1 MLYLFEQI
9 DDINIILMINRFN
22 FKIVGSGPTGLLLS
36 IALSK
41 FNCNIFLT
49 DLLPKDKLIDK
60 DKTYAITHSTRKI
73 LSKFRVWEKLEPFVF
88 GFDTLSISDSVT
100 SAITNLSISDLDDDI
115 SAAENIGW
123 VVKHSDLMNVFFQ
136 EIDNYENIFFMTPQ
150 SLLRKKILFDYQF
163 LSTGAN
169 SLDKKLLDF
178 VDIKKSYSQS
188 CLTFK
193 VFVRGH
199 CENRAYEIFRKEG
212 PLALLPLEKNL
223 YQVIWTSSTLKAT
236 ERLNSD
242 KNFLMDNL
250 STILPEEFKLDQIIG
265 EFNIFPVS
273 LSLNLPVLNFK
284 KLVFVGDAFHTF
296 HPVGGQGLNICWRDV
311 NTIFDL
317 FNENNSF
324 TKMHLRLFKFKFI
337 SRRILDIIVTFL
349 ITDSLISIFAN
360 KKLFLFPIRK
370 FSFLLLNIFLFFRKF
385 VLNQM
390 TKSLIY
396 SNIK

>member
-1 MLYLFEQI
+1 MK
-9 DDINIILMINRFN
+9 NRLN
-22 FKIVGSGPTGLLLS
+22 FKIIGSGPTGLLLS

-41 FNCNIFLT
+41 FDCNIYLI
-49 DLLPKDKLIDK
+49 DLLTKERLIDK

-73 LSKFRVWEKLEPFVF
+73 LSKFRLWEKLEPYLF

-100 SAITNLSISDLDDDI
+100 SSMTNLSISDLDDDI
-115 SAAENIGW
+115 SSAENIGW
-123 VVKHSDLMNVFFQ
+123 VVKHSDLMNIFFQ
-136 EIDNYENIFFMTPQ
+136 EINNYENIFFTTPQ
-150 SLLRKKILFDYQF
+150 KLLRKKIIFDYQF
-163 LSTGAN
+163 LSTGGN
-169 SLDKKLLDF
+169 SIDKKLINF
-178 VDIKKSYSQS
+178 VAIKKSYNQS

-193 VFVRGH
+193 VSLRGN
-199 CENRAYEIFRKEG
+199 CEKRAYEIFRKEG

-223 YQVIWTSSTLKAT
+223 YQVIWTSTTLKAI

-250 STILPEEFKLDQIIG
+250 STILPAEFKLDQIIG

-273 LSLNLPVLNFK
+273 LSLNLPVLNLK

-296 HPVGGQGLNICWRDV
+296 HPVGGQGLNSCWRDV
-311 NTIFDL
+311 NTIYDL
-317 FNENNSF
+317 FNENIAI
-324 TKMHLRLFKFKFI
+324 TKMQLIFFKFKYVL
-337 SRRILDIIVTFL
+337 RRILDIIITIF

-360 KKLFLFPIRK
+360 RNLFLYPIRK
-370 FSFLLLNIFLFFRKF
+370 FSFLLLNHFLFIRKL

-396 SNIK
+396 SSIKKTDE

>member
-1 MLYLFEQI
+1 MK
-9 DDINIILMINRFN
+9 NRFN

-36 IALSK
+36 IVLSK
-41 FNCNIFLT
+41 FDCNIYLT
-49 DLLPKDKLIDK
+49 DLLARDRLIDK

-73 LSKFRVWEKLEPFVF
+73 LSKFRLWEKLEPYLF

-100 SAITNLSISDLDDDI
+100 SAFTNLTISDLEDDI
-115 SAAENIGW
+115 SSEENIGW
-123 VVKHSDLMNVFFQ
+123 VVKHSDLMNVFFR
-136 EIDNYENIFFMTPQ
+136 EMDNFENIFFMTPQ
-150 SLLRKKILFDYQF
+150 KLLNKKISFDYQF

-169 SLDKKLLDF
+169 SLDKKLFDF
-178 VDIKKSYSQS
+178 IDIKKSYNQS

-193 VFVRGH
+193 VSLRGN
-199 CENRAYEIFRKEG
+199 CEKRAYEIFRKEG

-223 YQVIWTSSTLKAT
+223 YQVIWTSSTIKSI

-250 STILPEEFKLDQIIG
+250 STILPDEFKLDQIIG

-296 HPVGGQGLNICWRDV
+296 HPVGGQGLNSCWRDV
-311 NTIFDL
+311 NTIFDI
-317 FNENNSF
+317 FNENNAI
-324 TKMHLRLFKFKFI
+324 TKMQLILFKFKYV
-337 SRRILDIIVTFL
+337 SSRILDIIVTIF

-360 KKLFLFPIRK
+360 RNVFLFPIRK
-370 FSFLLLNIFLFFRKF
+370 FSFLLLNNFLFIRKL

-396 SNIK
+396 SRIK

>member
-1 MLYLFEQI
+1 MN
-9 DDINIILMINRFN
+9 DKFN

-41 FNCNIFLT
+41 FDCNIFLT
-49 DLLPKDKLIDK
+49 DLLAKDRLIDK

-73 LSKFRVWEKLEPFVF
+73 LSKFRLWEKLEPFLF

-100 SAITNLSISDLDDDI
+100 SALTNLSTSDLDDDI
-115 SAAENIGW
+115 SFAENIGW

-136 EIDNYENIFFMTPQ
+136 EIDKYENIFFMTPQ
-150 SLLRKKILFDYQF
+150 RLLRKKILFDYQF
-163 LSTGAN
+163 FSSGAK
-169 SLDKKLLDF
+169 SLDKKFLDF
-178 VDIKKSYSQS
+178 VDIKKSYNQS

-193 VFVRGH
+193 VSLRGH
-199 CENRAYEIFRKEG
+199 CEKRAYEIFRKEG

-250 STILPEEFKLDQIIG
+250 STILPDDFKLDQIVG

-273 LSLNLPVLNFK
+273 LSLNLPFLNFK
-284 KLVFVGDAFHTF
+284 KFVFVGDAFHTF
-296 HPVGGQGLNICWRDV
+296 HPVGGQGLNCCWRDV
-311 NTIFDL
+311 NAIYDL
-317 FNENNSF
+317 FNKNTAITNMQLIS
-324 TKMHLRLFKFKFI
+324 FKFKYF
-337 SRRILDIIVTFL
+337 SSRILDIIFTIF

-360 KKLFLFPIRK
+360 RNVFLFPIRK
-370 FSFLLLNIFLFFRKF
+370 FSFLLLNNFLFIRKL

-396 SNIK
+396 LSIK

>member
-1 MLYLFEQI
+1 MK
-9 DDINIILMINRFN
+9 NKFN

-41 FNCNIFLT
+41 FDCNIFLT
-49 DLLPKDKLIDK
+49 DLLTQNRLINK

-73 LSKFRVWEKLEPFVF
+73 LSKFKLWKKLEPYLF

-100 SAITNLSISDLDDDI
+100 SAMTNLSVFDLDNDI
-115 SAAENIGW
+115 SSADNIGW
-123 VVKHSDLMNVFFQ
+123 VVKHSDLMNVFFH
-136 EIDNYENIFFMTPQ
+136 EIQNYENIIFITPKN
-150 SLLRKKILFDYQF
+150 LLRKKLVFDYEF

-169 SLDKKLLDF
+169 SLDKKLFDF
-178 VDIKKSYSQS
+178 LDIKKSYNQS

-193 VFVRGH
+193 VSLRGN
-199 CENRAYEIFRKEG
+199 CEKRAYEIFRKEG

-223 YQVIWTSSTLKAT
+223 YQVIWTSSTLKAI

-242 KNFLMDNL
+242 KNFLIDNL
-250 STILPEEFKLDQIIG
+250 STILPYEFKLDQIIG

-273 LSLNLPVLNFK
+273 LSLNLPFLNFK
-284 KLVFVGDAFHTF
+284 KIVLVGDAFHTF
-296 HPVGGQGLNICWRDV
+296 HPVGGQGLNCCWRDV

-317 FNENNSF
+317 FNKKITI
-324 TKMHLRLFKFKFI
+324 TKMDLIAFKFKYFTK
-337 SRRILDIIVTFL
+337 RIIDIIFTIL

-360 KKLFLFPIRK
+360 RNVFLFPIRR
-370 FSFLLLNIFLFFRKF
+370 FSFLLLNNFLFIRKL

-390 TKSLIY
+390 TKSLSY
-396 SNIK
+396 SKIK

>member
-1 MLYLFEQI
+1 MK
-9 DDINIILMINRFN
+9 NNFN

-41 FNCNIFLT
+41 FDCYIFLT
-49 DLLPKDKLIDK
+49 DLLTKDRLIDK

-73 LSKFRVWEKLEPFVF
+73 LSKFRLWEKLEPFLF

-100 SAITNLSISDLDDDI
+100 SAFTNLSTSDLDDDI
-115 SAAENIGW
+115 SSAKNIGW

-136 EIDNYENIFFMTPQ
+136 EIDNYENIFFMAPQ
-150 SLLRKKILFDYQF
+150 RLLRKKILFDYQF
-163 LSTGAN
+163 FSTGAN
-169 SLDKKLLDF
+169 SLDKKFIDF

-193 VFVRGH
+193 VSLRGH
-199 CENRAYEIFRKEG
+199 CEKRAYEFFRKEG
-212 PLALLPLEKNL
+212 QLALLTLDNYL
-223 YQVIWTSSTLKAT
+223 YQVFLTSSTLKAI

-250 STILPEEFKLDQIIG
+250 STILPNEFKLDQIIG

-296 HPVGGQGLNICWRDV
+296 HPVGGQGLNTCWRDV
-311 NTIFDL
+311 NTIYDL
-317 FNENNSF
+317 FNKNTAI
-324 TKMHLRLFKFKFI
+324 TKFQLKLFKFKYF
-337 SRRILDIIVTFL
+337 SSRILDIIVTIF

-360 KKLFLFPIRK
+360 RNVFLFPIRK
-370 FSFLLLNIFLFFRKF
+370 FSFLLLNIFLFTRKL
-385 VLNQM
+385 VLNQK

-396 SNIK
+396 SSIK

>member
-1 MLYLFEQI
+1 ME
-9 DDINIILMINRFN
+9 NKFN

-36 IALSK
+36 IVLSK
-41 FNCNIFLT
+41 FDCNIFLT
-49 DLLPKDKLIDK
+49 DLLTKDRLINK

-73 LSKFRVWEKLEPFVF
+73 LSKFRLWEKLEPFLF

-100 SAITNLSISDLDDDI
+100 SAFTNLSTSDLDDDI
-115 SAAENIGW
+115 SSAENIGW

-136 EIDNYENIFFMTPQ
+136 EIDNYENIFFITPQ
-150 SLLRKKILFDYQF
+150 RLLRKKILFDYQF
-163 LSTGAN
+163 FSTGAN
-169 SLDKKLLDF
+169 SLDKKLIDF

-193 VFVRGH
+193 VSLRGH
-199 CENRAYEIFRKEG
+199 CEKRAYEIFRKEG

-223 YQVIWTSSTLKAT
+223 YQVIWTSSTLKAI

-250 STILPEEFKLDQIIG
+250 STILPNEFKLDQIIG

-296 HPVGGQGLNICWRDV
+296 HPVGGQGLNTCWRDV
-311 NTIFDL
+311 NTIYDL
-317 FNENNSF
+317 FNKNTAI
-324 TKMHLRLFKFKFI
+324 TKMQLILFKFKYF
-337 SRRILDIIVTFL
+337 SSRILDIIVTIF

-360 KKLFLFPIRK
+360 RNVFLFPIRK
-370 FSFLLLNIFLFFRKF
+370 FSFLLLNKFLFTRKL

-390 TKSLIY
+390 TKSIIY
-396 SNIK
+396 SSIK

>member
-1 MLYLFEQI
+1 MK
-9 DDINIILMINRFN
+9 NKFN

-41 FNCNIFLT
+41 FDCNIFLT
-49 DLLPKDKLIDK
+49 DLLTKDRLIDK

-73 LSKFRVWEKLEPFVF
+73 LTKFRLWEKLEPYLF
-88 GFDTLSISDSVT
+88 GFNTLSILDSVT
-100 SAITNLSISDLDDDI
+100 SAFTNLSISDLDDDI
-115 SAAENIGW
+115 SSADNIGW

-136 EIDNYENIFFMTPQ
+136 EIDNYENIFFITSQ
-150 SLLRKKILFDYQF
+150 QLLRKKIFFDYQF
-163 LSTGAN
+163 FSSGAN

-178 VDIKKSYSQS
+178 VDLKKSYNQS

-193 VFVRGH
+193 VSLRGN
-199 CENRAYEIFRKEG
+199 CEKRAYEIFRNEG

-223 YQVIWTSSTLKAT
+223 YQVIWTSSTLKSI

-250 STILPEEFKLDQIIG
+250 STILPDDFKLDQIIG

-284 KLVFVGDAFHTF
+284 KFVFVGDAFHTF
-296 HPVGGQGLNICWRDV
+296 HPVGGQGLNSCWRDV
-311 NTIFDL
+311 NTIFDI
-317 FNENNSF
+317 FNENIAITN
-324 TKMHLRLFKFKFI
+324 MHLILFKFKYFF
-337 SRRILDIIVTFL
+337 SRILDIIFTIL
-349 ITDSLISIFAN
+349 ITDFLISIFAN
-360 KKLFLFPIRK
+360 RNFFLFPIRR
-370 FSFLLLNIFLFFRKF
+370 FSFLLLNNFLFIRKL

-396 SNIK
+396 SRIK

>member
-1 MLYLFEQI
+1 MK
-9 DDINIILMINRFN
+9 NKFN

-49 DLLPKDKLIDK
+49 DLLTKDRLIDK
-60 DKTYAITHSTRKI
+60 DKTYAITHSTKKI
-73 LSKFRVWEKLEPFVF
+73 LSKFGLWEKLEPFLY

-100 SAITNLSISDLDDDI
+100 SVKTDLSVSDLDDEI
-115 SAAENIGW
+115 SSAENIGW
-123 VVKHSDLMNVFFQ
+123 VVKHSDLMKVFFQ
-136 EIDNYENIFFMTPQ
+136 EIDHYENIFFMTPQ
-150 SLLRKKILFDYQF
+150 RLSRKKILFDYQF

-169 SLDKKLLDF
+169 SLDKKLFDF

-193 VFVRGH
+193 VSVRGH
-199 CENRAYEIFRKEG
+199 CEKRAYEIFRKEG

-223 YQVIWTSSTLKAT
+223 YQVIWTSSTLKAI

-250 STILPEEFKLDQIIG
+250 STILPDEFKLDQIIG
-265 EFNIFPVS
+265 ECNIFPVS

-296 HPVGGQGLNICWRDV
+296 HPVGGQGLNSCWRDV
-311 NTIFDL
+311 NTIFDI
-317 FNENNSF
+317 FNENNA
-324 TKMHLRLFKFKFI
+324 TNKVQLTLFKFKYV
-337 SRRILDIIVTFL
+337 SSRILDIIVTSL
-349 ITDSLISIFAN
+349 ITDSLILIFAN
-360 KKLFLFPIRK
+360 RNLFLFPIRK
-370 FSFLLLNIFLFFRKF
+370 FSFLLLNNFLFIRKL

-396 SNIK
+396 SSIKYNS

>member
-1 MLYLFEQI
+1 MKNKL
-9 DDINIILMINRFN
+9 N
-22 FKIVGSGPTGLLLS
+22 FKIIGSGPTGLLLS

-41 FNCNIFLT
+41 FDCKIFLT
-49 DLLPKDKLIDK
+49 DLLTKDRLIDK

-73 LSKFRVWEKLEPFVF
+73 LSKFRLWEKLEPFLF

-100 SAITNLSISDLDDDI
+100 SAFTNLSTSDLDDDI
-115 SAAENIGW
+115 SSAENIGW

-136 EIDNYENIFFMTPQ
+136 EIENYENIFLITPQ
-150 SLLRKKILFDYQF
+150 RLLRKKILFDYQF
-163 LSTGAN
+163 FSTGAN
-169 SLDKKLLDF
+169 SLDKKFIDF
-178 VDIKKSYSQS
+178 VDIKKSYNQS

-193 VFVRGH
+193 VSLRGH
-199 CENRAYEIFRKEG
+199 CEKRAYEIFRKEG

-223 YQVIWTSSTLKAT
+223 YQVIWTSSTLKAI

-250 STILPEEFKLDQIIG
+250 STILPNEFKLDQIIG

-273 LSLNLPVLNFK
+273 LSLNLPVFNFK

-296 HPVGGQGLNICWRDV
+296 HPVGGQGLNTCWRDV
-311 NTIFDL
+311 NTIYDL
-317 FNENNSF
+317 FNKNTAI
-324 TKMHLRLFKFKFI
+324 TKLQLILFKFKYFS
-337 SRRILDIIVTFL
+337 SRIIDIIVTIF

-360 KKLFLFPIRK
+360 RNVFLFPIRK
-370 FSFLLLNIFLFFRKF
+370 FSFLLLNKFLFTRKL

-390 TKSLIY
+390 TKSLNY
-396 SNIK
+396 SSIK

>member
-1 MLYLFEQI
+1 MK
-9 DDINIILMINRFN
+9 NRFN

-41 FNCNIFLT
+41 FDCNIFLT
-49 DLLPKDKLIDK
+49 DLLTKDRLINK
-60 DKTYAITHSTRKI
+60 DKTYAITHSTKKI
-73 LSKFRVWEKLEPFVF
+73 LSKFRIWEKLEPFLF

-100 SAITNLSISDLDDDI
+100 SAFTNLSTSDLDNDI
-115 SAAENIGW
+115 SSAENIGW
-123 VVKHSDLMNVFFQ
+123 VVKHSDLIKVFFQ

-150 SLLRKKILFDYQF
+150 RLLSKKILFDYQF
-163 LSTGAN
+163 LAAGAN
-169 SLDKKLLDF
+169 SLDKKTLNF
-178 VDIKKSYSQS
+178 VDLKKSYNQS

-193 VFVRGH
+193 VSLRGN
-199 CENRAYEIFRKEG
+199 CEKRAYEIFRKEG

-223 YQVIWTSSTLKAT
+223 YQVIWTSSTAKAI
-236 ERLNSD
+236 ERINSD

-250 STILPEEFKLDQIIG
+250 STILPGEFKLDQLIG

-284 KLVFVGDAFHTF
+284 KFVFVGDAFHTF
-296 HPVGGQGLNICWRDV
+296 HPVGGQGLNTCWRDV

-317 FNENNSF
+317 FNENITITN
-324 TKMHLRLFKFKFI
+324 MHLKYFKFKYFK
-337 SRRILDIIVTFL
+337 SRILDIIVTIF

-360 KKLFLFPIRK
+360 RNLSLLPIRK
-370 FSFLLLNIFLFFRKF
+370 FSFLLLNKFRFIRKL

-396 SNIK
+396 SSIK